1 MGRGKVGP
9 RSNPGPD
16 FFCEVLKMAAI
27 ISLYEPRPRGTVL
40 GERADR
46 RRVPEGEHYFR
57 CKACGGYF
65 DARDL
70 VWIQDHEGELPH
82 PSQDGIQ

>member
-1 MGRGKVGP
+1 MT
-9 RSNPGPD
+9 
-16 FFCEVLKMAAI
+16 AI
-27 ISLYEPRPRGTVL
+27 MSIDEPRPRGTVF

-46 RRVPEGEHYFR
+46 RRVSEAEHFFR

-70 VWIQDHEGELPH
+70 AWVEDHEGGLPN
-82 PSQDGIQ
+82 PAQDQAQ